1 MKQRLLALV
10 LAFMMIFSI
19 GLSAAPQKVESKDLL
34 TQNARSFI
42 DGDQI
47 KTYGLEVEAKEKT
60 LTVVDGEDKISF
72 TAGSNVMT
80 VNGTD
85 FTMDT
90 KTIAKDGK
98 VYVPFRI
105 LFETLNYQV
114 GWDKAAKAVTL
125 DKKEEA
131 KLPVKNDKYEINET
145 HSKIVSIA
153 PSVTETLFEIGAGD
167 MALGRTDYCNFPKEA
182 EKVTSVGSMMEPDI
196 EKVISLKPTCVLAQT
211 HFKEEVLAKL
221 QKAGIKVF
229 AMETPKSM
237 EETYKSI
244 ETIGLITGKNAEA
257 RALVATMK
265 AKLQSVERYTKK
277 LSAPTAYIVVGTG
290 EYGEYT
296 HGKDSFMDDILRIA
310 GLTNGPRDAEGF
322 KYTLEKLIAL
332 NPHYMLVPAF
342 AIDQVKTDKV
352 YKGLSAVNEG
362 RVIEIDADVFS
373 RPSARVVDE
382 GIKALLKIAHPEV
395 LKNLEF

>member
-1 MKQRLLALV
+1 MKQRLFALV
-10 LAFMMIFSI
+10 LALMMIFSI

-34 TQNARSFI
+34 TQNARSYI
-42 DGDQI
+42 EADQVE
-47 KTYGLEVEAKEKT
+47 TYGLKVQVKDKT
-60 LTVVDGEDKISF
+60 ATVIDGADKISF

-85 FTMDT
+85 FTMDS
-90 KTIAKDGK
+90 KTLAKDGK
-98 VYVPFRI
+98 VYIPFRI

-125 DKKEEA
+125 DKQAEA
-131 KLPVKNDKYEINET
+131 KLPIKNDKYEIDET

-167 MALGRTDYCNFPKEA
+167 MVLARTDYCNFPKEA
-182 EKVTSVGSMMEPDI
+182 EKLESVGSMTEPDI
-196 EKVISLKPTCVLAQT
+196 EKVITLKPTCVIAQT
-211 HFKEEVLAKL
+211 HYKEEVLTKL

-332 NPHYMLVPAF
+332 NPYYMLVPSF

-352 YKGLSAVNEG
+352 YKGLTAVKEG
-362 RVIEIDADVFS
+362 RVIEINADVFS

-382 GIKALLKIAHPEV
+382 GVKELLKIAHPEV
-395 LKNLEF
+395 LKSLEF

>member
-10 LAFMMIFSI
+10 LALMMIFSI

-34 TQNARSFI
+34 TQNARSYI
-42 DGDQI
+42 EADQI
-47 KTYGLEVEAKEKT
+47 KNYGLKVEGKDKM
-60 LTVVDGEDKISF
+60 LTVVDGADKISF
-72 TAGSNVMT
+72 TAGTNLMT

-90 KTIAKDGK
+90 KTMAKDGK
-98 VYVPFRI
+98 VYIPFRI

-125 DKKEEA
+125 ENKAEA
-131 KLPVKNDKYEINET
+131 KLPVKNDKYEIKEN

-167 MALGRTDYCNFPKEA
+167 MVLGRSDYCNFPKEA
-182 EKVTSVGSMMEPDI
+182 EKVTSVGSMTEPDV
-196 EKVISLKPTCVLAQT
+196 EKLISLKPTCVIAQT
-211 HFKEEVLAKL
+211 HYKEEVLTKL

-229 AMETPKSM
+229 AMDTPKSM

-244 ETIGLITGKNAEA
+244 ETIGLITGKNTEA
-257 RALVATMK
+257 RALIATMK

-290 EYGEYT
+290 QYGEYT

-322 KYTLEKLIAL
+322 SYTLEKLIAL
-332 NPHYMLVPAF
+332 DPHYILVPAF

-362 RVIEIDADVFS
+362 RVIEINADVFS

-382 GIKALLKIAHPEV
+382 GVKALLKIAHPD
-395 LKNLEF
+395 LLNSLEF

>member
-10 LAFMMIFSI
+10 LALMMIFSI

-34 TQNARSFI
+34 TQNARSYI
-42 DGDQI
+42 EADQI
-47 KTYGLEVEAKEKT
+47 KNYGLKVEGKDKT
-60 LTVVDGEDKISF
+60 VTVVDGADKISF
-72 TAGSNVMT
+72 TAGTNLMT

-90 KTIAKDGK
+90 KTMAKDGK
-98 VYVPFRI
+98 VYIPFRI

-125 DKKEEA
+125 EKKAEA
-131 KLPVKNDKYEINET
+131 KLPVKNDKYEIKEN

-167 MALGRTDYCNFPKEA
+167 IVLGRSDYCNFPKEA
-182 EKVTSVGSMMEPDI
+182 EKVTSVGSMTEPDV
-196 EKVISLKPTCVLAQT
+196 EKLISLKPTCVIAQT
-211 HFKEEVLAKL
+211 HYKEEVLTKL

-229 AMETPKSM
+229 AMDTPKSM

-244 ETIGLITGKNAEA
+244 ETIGLITGKNTEA

-290 EYGEYT
+290 QYGEYT

-322 KYTLEKLIAL
+322 SYTLEKLIAL

-342 AIDQVKTDKV
+342 ALDQVKTDKV

-362 RVIEIDADVFS
+362 RVIEINADVFS

-382 GIKALLKIAHPEV
+382 GVKALLKIAHPDI
-395 LKNLEF
+395 LNSLEF

>member
-10 LAFMMIFSI
+10 LALMMIFSI

-34 TQNARSFI
+34 TQNARSYI
-42 DGDQI
+42 EADQI
-47 KTYGLEVEAKEKT
+47 KNYGLKVEGKDKT
-60 LTVVDGEDKISF
+60 VTVVDGADKISF
-72 TAGSNVMT
+72 TAGTNLMT

-90 KTIAKDGK
+90 KTMAKDGK
-98 VYVPFRI
+98 VYIPFRI

-125 DKKEEA
+125 EKKAEA
-131 KLPVKNDKYEINET
+131 KLPVKNDKYEIKEN

-167 MALGRTDYCNFPKEA
+167 MVLGRSDYCNFPKEA
-182 EKVTSVGSMMEPDI
+182 EKVTSVGSMTEPDV
-196 EKVISLKPTCVLAQT
+196 EKLISLKPTCVIAQT
-211 HFKEEVLAKL
+211 HYKEEVLTKL

-229 AMETPKSM
+229 AMDTPKSM

-244 ETIGLITGKNAEA
+244 ETIGLITGKNTEA
-257 RALVATMK
+257 RALIATMK

-290 EYGEYT
+290 QYGEYT

-322 KYTLEKLIAL
+322 SYTLEKLIAL
-332 NPHYMLVPAF
+332 DPHYILVPAF

-362 RVIEIDADVFS
+362 RVIEINADVFS

-382 GIKALLKIAHPEV
+382 GVKALLKIAHPDI
-395 LKNLEF
+395 LNSLEF

>member
-1 MKQRLLALV
+1 M
-10 LAFMMIFSI
+10 
-19 GLSAAPQKVESKDLL
+19 
-34 TQNARSFI
+34 
-42 DGDQI
+42 
-47 KTYGLEVEAKEKT
+47 
-60 LTVVDGEDKISF
+60 VDGADKISF
-72 TAGSNVMT
+72 TAGTNLMT

-90 KTIAKDGK
+90 KTMAKDGK
-98 VYVPFRI
+98 VYIPFRI

-125 DKKEEA
+125 EKKAEA
-131 KLPVKNDKYEINET
+131 KLPVKNDKYEIKEN

-167 MALGRTDYCNFPKEA
+167 IVLGRSDYCNFPKEA
-182 EKVTSVGSMMEPDI
+182 EKVTSVGSMTEPDV
-196 EKVISLKPTCVLAQT
+196 EKLISLKPTCVIAQT
-211 HFKEEVLAKL
+211 HYKEEVLTKL

-229 AMETPKSM
+229 AMDTPKSM

-244 ETIGLITGKNAEA
+244 ETIGLITGKNTEA

-290 EYGEYT
+290 QYGEYT

-322 KYTLEKLIAL
+322 SYTLEKLIAL

-342 AIDQVKTDKV
+342 ALDQVKTDKV

-362 RVIEIDADVFS
+362 RVIEINADVFS

-382 GIKALLKIAHPEV
+382 GVKALLKIAHPDI
-395 LKNLEF
+395 LNSLEF

>member
-10 LAFMMIFSI
+10 LALMMIFSI

-34 TQNARSFI
+34 TQNARSYI
-42 DGDQI
+42 EADQI
-47 KTYGLEVEAKEKT
+47 KNYGLKVEGKDKM
-60 LTVVDGEDKISF
+60 LTVVDGADKISF
-72 TAGSNVMT
+72 TAGTNLMT

-90 KTIAKDGK
+90 KTLAKDGK
-98 VYVPFRI
+98 VYIPFRI

-125 DKKEEA
+125 EKKAEA
-131 KLPVKNDKYEINET
+131 KLPVKNDKYEIKEN

-167 MALGRTDYCNFPKEA
+167 MVLGRSDYCNFPKEA
-182 EKVTSVGSMMEPDI
+182 EKVTSVGSMTEPDV
-196 EKVISLKPTCVLAQT
+196 EKLISLKPTCVIAQT
-211 HFKEEVLAKL
+211 HYKEEVLTKL

-229 AMETPKSM
+229 AMDTPKSM

-244 ETIGLITGKNAEA
+244 ETIGLITGKNTEA
-257 RALVATMK
+257 RALIATMK

-290 EYGEYT
+290 QYGEYT

-322 KYTLEKLIAL
+322 SYTLEKLIAL
-332 NPHYMLVPAF
+332 DPHYILVPAF
-342 AIDQVKTDKV
+342 AIDQVKTGKV

-362 RVIEIDADVFS
+362 RVIEINADVFS

-382 GIKALLKIAHPEV
+382 GVKALLKIAHPDI
-395 LKNLEF
+395 LNSLEF

>member
-10 LAFMMIFSI
+10 LALMMIFSI

-34 TQNARSFI
+34 TQNARSYI
-42 DGDQI
+42 EADQI
-47 KTYGLEVEAKEKT
+47 KNYGLKVEGKDKT
-60 LTVVDGEDKISF
+60 VTVVDGDDKISF
-72 TAGSNVMT
+72 TAGTNLMT

-98 VYVPFRI
+98 VYIPFRI

-125 DKKEEA
+125 EKKAEA
-131 KLPVKNDKYEINET
+131 KLPVKNDKYEIKEN

-167 MALGRTDYCNFPKEA
+167 MVLGRSDYCNFPKEA
-182 EKVTSVGSMMEPDI
+182 EKVTSVGSMTEPDV
-196 EKVISLKPTCVLAQT
+196 EKLISLKPTCVIAQT
-211 HFKEEVLAKL
+211 HYKEEVLTKL

-229 AMETPKSM
+229 AMDTPKSM

-244 ETIGLITGKNAEA
+244 ETIGLITGKNTEA

-290 EYGEYT
+290 QYGEYT

-322 KYTLEKLIAL
+322 SYTLEKLIAL
-332 NPHYMLVPAF
+332 DPHYILVPAF
-342 AIDQVKTDKV
+342 ALDQVKTDKI

-362 RVIEIDADVFS
+362 RVIEINADVFS

-395 LKNLEF
+395 LKSLEF

>member
-19 GLSAAPQKVESKDLL
+19 GLSATPQKVESKDLL

-47 KTYGLEVEAKEKT
+47 KTYGLEVEANEKT

-167 MALGRTDYCNFPKEA
+167 MVLGRTDYCNFPKEA

>member
-10 LAFMMIFSI
+10 LALMMIFSI

-34 TQNARSFI
+34 TQNARSYI
-42 DGDQI
+42 EADQI
-47 KTYGLEVEAKEKT
+47 KNYGLKVEGKDKT
-60 LTVVDGEDKISF
+60 VTVVDGADKISF
-72 TAGSNVMT
+72 TAGTNLMT

-90 KTIAKDGK
+90 KTMAKDGK
-98 VYVPFRI
+98 VYIPFRI

-125 DKKEEA
+125 EKKAEA
-131 KLPVKNDKYEINET
+131 KLPVKNDKYEIKEN

-167 MALGRTDYCNFPKEA
+167 MVLGRSDYCNFPKEA
-182 EKVTSVGSMMEPDI
+182 EKVTSVGSMTEPDV
-196 EKVISLKPTCVLAQT
+196 EKLISLKPTCVIAQT
-211 HFKEEVLAKL
+211 HYKEEVLTKL

-229 AMETPKSM
+229 AMDTPKSM

-244 ETIGLITGKNAEA
+244 ETIGLITGKNTEA
-257 RALVATMK
+257 RALIATMK

-290 EYGEYT
+290 QYGEYT

-322 KYTLEKLIAL
+322 SYTLEKLIAL
-332 NPHYMLVPAF
+332 DPHYILVPAF

-362 RVIEIDADVFS
+362 RVIEINADVFS

-382 GIKALLKIAHPEV
+382 GVKALLKIAHPD
-395 LKNLEF
+395 LLNSLEF